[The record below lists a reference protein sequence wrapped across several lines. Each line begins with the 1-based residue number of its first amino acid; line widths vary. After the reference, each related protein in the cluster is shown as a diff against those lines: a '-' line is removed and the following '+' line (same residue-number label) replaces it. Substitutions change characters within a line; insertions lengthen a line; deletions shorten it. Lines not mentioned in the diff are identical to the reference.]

1 MVKAILEVMHVW
13 VSYFVNVETS
23 KIDGPNIAVESSR
36 INCAVAQTGGHS
48 WADDQARYQNRQH
61 FDLHNCKIF
70 EYKDMKFRN

>member
-23 KIDGPNIAVESSR
+23 KVDGP
-36 INCAVAQTGGHS
+36 NCAVARAGGHS
-48 WADDQARYQNRQH
+48 WADNQARYQNLQH
-61 FDLHNCKIF
+61 VDLHNCKIF